1 MLEVCGVEHA
11 GPVGCGHGRA
21 PSQVADGRL
30 RERDALPRAG
40 ASAIQLGHEPADS
53 PSSGVDFDEPVI
65 ARSVCACACA
75 QHGERGCEERGCHR
89 DPQGIKNKQTNNADF
104 WRATT
109 KTKQQQN
116 EANKQ
121 PAVNVEHNP
130 KITSATVANGG
141 DEGDG
146 DGSTTTNDESTKER
160 RINEGTTNQRRNDE
174 RRINEGTT
182 TTTTTTTTTKE

>member
-1 MLEVCGVEHA
+1 VLEVCGVEHA

-75 QHGERGCEERGCHR
+75 QHGERGSEERGCHR

-109 KTKQQQN
+109 KTQQQN
-116 EANKQ
+116 EANEQ

-141 DEGDG
+141 DDGDG
-146 DGSTTTNDESTKER
+146 DGSTTTNYASTKER
-160 RINEGTTNQRRNDE
+160 RINERTTNQRRNDE